1 LACSRLAS
9 RRYPARSDSKE
20 VWNQKPE
27 VGMSFARADGES
39 PTETEVRAL
48 MKALIGVDPHKASL
62 AVAAVDEAT
71 GELLECASF
80 PQDRAGLRSL
90 ERWAKRFSECR
101 WAVENAGGL
110 GRYLA
115 GRLAGSGE
123 SVVDVPPKL
132 SARVRVLST
141 GNARKNDGL
150 DALATALAASRNGRL
165 AAVDPEAASEVLRLL
180 SERREDLVAERTRA
194 LNRLHAL
201 LRDLLPGGVAGK
213 LSADRAARLLR
224 GIRPRSSSSRIRR
237 RLASEVLRDIRT
249 LDRKIADLNGRIEAE
264 VEASG
269 TTLPEIFGVGP
280 ILAAKI
286 IGTVG
291 SVERFPTKAHFA
303 SYAGTAPVEA
313 SSGEVVRHRLSLAGN
328 RHLNYALHMVAVCQ
342 ARSEARGGT
351 YYRKKIAE
359 GKSRKEALRCLKR
372 RISDAVFASLVADS
386 QVLSRSAA

>member
-27 VGMSFARADGES
+27 VGMSFARDDGES

-48 MKALIGVDPHKASL
+48 MKVLIGVDPHKASL

-71 GELLECASF
+71 GELLERASF

-90 ERWAKRFSECR
+90 ERWAKRFSERR

-115 GRLAGSGE
+115 VRLAGSGE

-165 AAVDPEAASEVLRLL
+165 AAVDPEAASEVLSLL

-201 LRDLLPGGVAGK
+201 LRDLLPGGVTGT

-342 ARSEARGGT
+342 ARSDARGGT

-386 QVLSRSAA
+386 QAHSRSAA